1 MKINPLNKNVFSNK
15 IDDSFNIF
23 YIFGNNLGLID
34 ICYSKLK
41 KNLEVDLDNPF
52 ITNYFDE
59 NKLLTNTEAFFDEF
73 NSISLFG
80 SKKTIIVDIRQGDKK
95 NDVTKIF
102 TELDKEELYQILR
115 LRSEV
120 FVVEQDCVYQ
130 DIDNKDQK
138 AIHLFYKKE
147 EEIIAYTRI
156 FKKGDYYENPSI
168 GRVVVSKNK
177 RGKDLGKE
185 IMLESMK
192 YIKNNIKGEKI
203 ELSAQVYLDNFYK
216 DLGFYSKGEEYLEDG
231 IPHQRMFFNLV

>member
-1 MKINPLNKNVFSNK
+1 MI
-15 IDDSFNIF
+15 
-23 YIFGNNLGLID
+23 
-34 ICYSKLK
+34 
-41 KNLEVDLDNPF
+41 
-52 ITNYFDE
+52 
-59 NKLLTNTEAFFDEF
+59 
-73 NSISLFG
+73 
-80 SKKTIIVDIRQGDKK
+80 
-95 NDVTKIF
+95 VTKIF
-102 TELDKEELYQILR
+102 SELDKDELYQILR

-130 DIDNKDQK
+130 DIDNKDQI
-138 AIHLFYKKE
+138 AIHLFYKE
-147 EEIIAYTRI
+147 EDEIIGYTRI

>member
-1 MKINPLNKNVFSNK
+1 MI
-15 IDDSFNIF
+15 
-23 YIFGNNLGLID
+23 
-34 ICYSKLK
+34 
-41 KNLEVDLDNPF
+41 
-52 ITNYFDE
+52 
-59 NKLLTNTEAFFDEF
+59 
-73 NSISLFG
+73 
-80 SKKTIIVDIRQGDKK
+80 
-95 NDVTKIF
+95 VTKIF
-102 TELDKEELYQILR
+102 SELDKDELYQILR

-130 DIDNKDQK
+130 DIDNKDQI
-138 AIHLFYKKE
+138 AIHLLYKKE
-147 EEIIAYTRI
+147 DEIIAYTRI

>member
-1 MKINPLNKNVFSNK
+1 MI
-15 IDDSFNIF
+15 
-23 YIFGNNLGLID
+23 
-34 ICYSKLK
+34 
-41 KNLEVDLDNPF
+41 
-52 ITNYFDE
+52 
-59 NKLLTNTEAFFDEF
+59 
-73 NSISLFG
+73 
-80 SKKTIIVDIRQGDKK
+80 
-95 NDVTKIF
+95 VTKIF
-102 TELDKEELYQILR
+102 SELDKEELYQILR

-130 DIDNKDQK
+130 DIDNKDQI
-138 AIHLFYKKE
+138 AIHLFYKEE
-147 EEIIAYTRI
+147 EEIIGYTRI

>member
-1 MKINPLNKNVFSNK
+1 MI
-15 IDDSFNIF
+15 
-23 YIFGNNLGLID
+23 
-34 ICYSKLK
+34 
-41 KNLEVDLDNPF
+41 
-52 ITNYFDE
+52 
-59 NKLLTNTEAFFDEF
+59 
-73 NSISLFG
+73 
-80 SKKTIIVDIRQGDKK
+80 
-95 NDVTKIF
+95 VTKIF
-102 TELDKEELYQILR
+102 SELDKDELYQILR

-130 DIDNKDQK
+130 DIDNKDQI

-147 EEIIAYTRI
+147 EKIIGYTRI

-216 DLGFYSKGEEYLEDG
+216 DLGFYSKGEEYLQDG